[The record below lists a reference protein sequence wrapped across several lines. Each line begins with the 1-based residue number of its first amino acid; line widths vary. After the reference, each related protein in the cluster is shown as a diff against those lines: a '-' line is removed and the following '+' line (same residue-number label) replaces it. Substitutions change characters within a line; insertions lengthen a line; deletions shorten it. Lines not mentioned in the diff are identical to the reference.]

1 MENKIIEFLE
11 EMENLKGQEFNIIE
25 FDNEVQELYARTVER
40 TSSWDFFTAGDI
52 NEYLNVGSYT
62 YCRLGEDYDIDINA
76 EFEVVE
82 KNEEEIC
89 SSIIKI
95 INIEKL

>member
-11 EMENLKGQEFNIIE
+11 EIESLKKGEFNIIE

-40 TSSWDFFTAGDI
+40 TNSWDFFTSGDTE
-52 NEYLNVGSYT
+52 EYIRACNYT
-62 YCRLGEDYDIDINA
+62 YCGLGEDYDIDVNI

-82 KNEEEIC
+82 KNEEDVC

>member
-40 TSSWDFFTAGDI
+40 TSS
-52 NEYLNVGSYT
+52 
-62 YCRLGEDYDIDINA
+62 
-76 EFEVVE
+76 
-82 KNEEEIC
+82 
-89 SSIIKI
+89 
-95 INIEKL
+95 

>member
-11 EMENLKGQEFNIIE
+11 EMESLKKRGEFNIIE

-62 YCRLGEDYDIDINA
+62 YCGLGEDYDIDINV
-76 EFEVVE
+76 EFEV
-82 KNEEEIC
+82 
-89 SSIIKI
+89 SIKMSEDFRHRC
-95 INIEKL
+95 N